1 MKNFD
6 RETEIF
12 IREYAQATLS
22 GDASVFIG
30 AGLSQDAGYK
40 GWAELLKD
48 KASDIG
54 LDVEKERNDLISL
67 AQYYINK
74 KQRTQINNAIRS
86 FFAANDDIIPTKT
99 HQILSALP
107 IKSYWTTNYDRLLEQ
122 TFEQRKITC
131 RAYFSD
137 EDLSVTTDNA
147 QVIIHKMHGDV
158 EHPISAVIAK
168 EDYEKYDETH
178 EMMLAKFKGEMCS
191 KTFLFLGYSFSDP
204 NIHHILARIRKV
216 YDKNA
221 KQHYCIMK
229 KVPKKENGKKTK
241 DYEYKAVKQE
251 HQIADFKNYGVNVI
265 LVDDY
270 SDIVKIFEEIR
281 RRVYMKNVLICG
293 AYEDSTLNKE
303 YIEKF
308 TTTITTWLIE
318 RGCRIF
324 SGFGKNLGGY
334 VVKGAFDG
342 CTLGS
347 GKNFNTHVNLF
358 PFPYNVNLS
367 KSDRQEL
374 YTRLRE
380 NMIINTKI
388 TLIICGEK
396 IDDKGELIPS
406 PGVLEEF
413 KISKEQGNLIIPIS
427 VSGGAAKLIW
437 ENMKSEN
444 TIEYTQVEFNNL
456 NAVWDNYDTILNT
469 VQDIIC
475 DYID

>member
-1 MKNFD
+1 MKTFD
-6 RETEIF
+6 KDTDIF
-12 IREYAQATLS
+12 IRDYAQAILS

-30 AGLSQDAGYK
+30 AGLSRDAGYL

-54 LDVEKERNDLISL
+54 LDVEKEKYDLISL

-74 KQRTQINNAIRS
+74 KQRTQINDAIRN
-86 FFAANDDIIPTKT
+86 FFALKSDINPTKT
-99 HQILSALP
+99 HLLLSALP
-107 IKSYWTTNYDRLLEQ
+107 IKSFWTTNYDRLLEK

-137 EDLSVTTDNA
+137 KDLSVSTDNA

-158 EHPISAVIAK
+158 ENPTSAVIAK
-168 EDYEKYDETH
+168 EDYEKYDDSH

-216 YDKNA
+216 YDKNT
-221 KQHYCIMK
+221 KQHFCIMQ

-241 DYEYKAVKQE
+241 DYEYKVVKQE
-251 HQIADFKNYGVNVI
+251 HQIADFKNYGVDVI

-270 SDIVKIFEEIR
+270 SDIVEILEEIR
-281 RRVYMKNVLICG
+281 RRVYMKNILICG
-293 AYEDSTLNKE
+293 AYEDTTLNKE
-303 YIEKF
+303 HIERL
-308 TTTITTWLIE
+308 TTTITTWLVE
-318 RGCRIF
+318 RGCRLF

-342 CTLGS
+342 CTLGG

-388 TLIICGEK
+388 TIIICGEK
-396 IDDKGELIPS
+396 IDDNGKLIAS
-406 PGVLEEF
+406 PGVLEEVE
-413 KISKEQGNLIIPIS
+413 ISKEQGNLIIPIA
-427 VSGGAAKLIW
+427 VSGGAAKVVW

-444 TIEYTQVEFNNL
+444 TNEYTQVEFNNL
-456 NAVWDNYDTILNT
+456 NATWDNYDKILSS
-469 VQDIIC
+469 VQNIISK
-475 DYID
+475 YIA